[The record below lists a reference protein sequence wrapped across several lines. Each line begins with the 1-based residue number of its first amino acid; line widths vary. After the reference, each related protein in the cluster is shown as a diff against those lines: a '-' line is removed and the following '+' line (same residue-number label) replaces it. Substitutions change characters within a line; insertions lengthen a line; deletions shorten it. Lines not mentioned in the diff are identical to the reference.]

1 MSSVTQIR
9 NLSNRRVTLPTDRS
23 GSPQSSQS
31 LDLKQPIDLDV
42 GFDQYVFSCVLL
54 HVLEEIAADV
64 ATATEATG
72 LSRAELQDILE
83 HCVPATVMQAF
94 GLENV
99 REAEPGVEEE
109 LLRDLLLAHARQGDP
124 TSAYFAKIIA
134 RRALRHDH
142 LWVELGLSDRSELS
156 LLLAIHFPTLAAG
169 NTNHMRWKKYLYRM
183 LCEAEGFSLC
193 TAPSCR
199 ECKDFESCFVPEQR
213 ETPGC
218 ATGLN

>member
-1 MSSVTQIR
+1 MSNVIQTR
-9 NLSNRRVTLPTDRS
+9 NLSKRRVTLLTDRP
-23 GSPQSSQS
+23 GHRRSSQS
-31 LDLKQPIDLDV
+31 PGLGPPIDLDMD
-42 GFDQYVFSCVLL
+42 FDQYVFSCVLL
-54 HVLEEIAADV
+54 HALEEIAAGV

-72 LSRAELQDILE
+72 LSRAELRNVLNRS
-83 HCVPATVMQAF
+83 VPATVLQAF
-94 GLENV
+94 GSEKV
-99 REAEPGVEEE
+99 REAKPGVEEE
-109 LLRDLLLAHARQGDP
+109 LLRDLLLAHARPGDQ
-124 TSAYFAKIIA
+124 TSACFAKIIA

-142 LWVELGLSDRSELS
+142 LWLELGLSDRSELS

-199 ECKDFESCFVPEQR
+199 ECKEYKNCFVAEQS

>member
-9 NLSNRRVTLPTDRS
+9 NLSNRSVTLLTDRP
-23 GSPQSSQS
+23 GLPQSSQS
-31 LDLKQPIDLDV
+31 VDLKQPIDLDMD
-42 GFDQYVFSCVLL
+42 FDQYVFSCVLL

-72 LSRAELQDILE
+72 LSRAELRDILNR
-83 HCVPATVMQAF
+83 CVPATVMQAF

-109 LLRDLLLAHARQGDP
+109 LLRDLLLAHARHGDP
-124 TSAYFAKIIA
+124 ASACFAKIIA

-142 LWVELGLSDRSELS
+142 LWLELGLSDRSELS

-183 LCEAEGFSLC
+183 LCEAEGSSMC

-199 ECKDFESCFVPEQR
+199 ECKEYQSCFVPEKS
-213 ETPGC
+213 EPPG
-218 ATGLN
+218 